1 MAGKDKT
8 FALPGD
14 MGDRGT
20 LKPGDEIVS
29 GAHNIRTVYGE
40 RCNGPTQDMPVQ
52 LVEDDLDFRELRHR
66 GRRGES
72 KRVERAWVVFPY
84 GLEGCIR
91 FEVALGIAMF
101 IFCEVSSWASQ

>member
-1 MAGKDKT
+1 MAAKDET
-8 FALPGD
+8 FALPGY

-20 LKPGDEIVS
+20 LKPGDEVVS

-40 RCNGPTQDMPVQ
+40 HCNGPTQDMPVQ
-52 LVEDDLDFRELRHR
+52 MVEDDLDFGELGHR
-66 GRRGES
+66 GSRGENE
-72 KRVERAWVVFPY
+72 RVERAWIVLPY

-101 IFCEVSSWASQ
+101 TFFVRYPHG